1 MKMQNLDDVLT
12 DELKDIYSAE
22 NQIIKALPK
31 MAKASNGE
39 LRNAFEHH
47 LEQTRTHAQ
56 RLEQICKELNIT
68 PKGKKCEGME
78 GLIEEASEVLS
89 TDGSEEARE
98 AALIGAAQRVE
109 HYEIAAYGTARTH
122 ARQLG
127 YDNAA
132 NLLEQTLKEE
142 RGADDLLTNIAE
154 SRINPEASMGGD
166 GNRSQPGM
174 HM

>member
-1 MKMQNLDDVLT
+1 
-12 DELKDIYSAE
+12 
-22 NQIIKALPK
+22 
-31 MAKASNGE
+31 
-39 LRNAFEHH
+39 
-47 LEQTRTHAQ
+47 
-56 RLEQICKELNIT
+56 
-68 PKGKKCEGME
+68 ME
-78 GLIEEASEVLS
+78 GLIEEGVGGAQ

-142 RGADDLLTNIAE
+142 R
-154 SRINPEASMGGD
+154 RR
-166 GNRSQPGM
+166 RSAHEHRGEPDQPGGQ
-174 HM
+174 HGRGRQ

>member
-1 MKMQNLDDVLT
+1 MKMQNLEDVLT

-31 MAKASNGE
+31 MAKASSNGE
-39 LRNAFEHH
+39 LRDAFQQH

-56 RLEQICKELNIT
+56 RIEQICQELNIT
-68 PKGKKCEGME
+68 PKGKKCVGMQGVIAEG
-78 GLIEEASEVLS
+78 AEVLDM
-89 TDGSEEARE
+89 DGSPEAKE

-127 YDNAA
+127 HENAA
-132 NLLEQTLKEE
+132 TMLEQTLKEE
-142 RGADDLLTNIAE
+142 RQTDDRLTNIAE
-154 SRINPEASMGGD
+154 NEVNQNAKMGRDGD
-166 GNRSQPGM
+166 HGRMGM
-174 HM
+174 

>member
-1 MKMQNLDDVLT
+1 MKMQSLEDVLT

-31 MAKASNGE
+31 MAKASKGD
-39 LRNAFEHH
+39 LRNAFEQH

-56 RLEQICKELNIT
+56 RIEQICKELNIT

-78 GLIEEASEVLS
+78 GVIAEGSEVLDAQG
-89 TDGSEEARE
+89 TEEAKE

-132 NLLEQTLKEE
+132 SLLEQTLKEE
-142 RGADDLLTNIAE
+142 RQTDDRLTNIAE
-154 SRINPEASMGGD
+154 NQVNQWAKMEGNGNGGRMG
-166 GNRSQPGM
+166 M
-174 HM
+174 

>member
-1 MKMQNLDDVLT
+1 MKMQSLEDVLT

-31 MAKASNGE
+31 MAKASTNGQ
-39 LRNAFEHH
+39 LRDAFQQH

-56 RLEQICKELNIT
+56 RIEQICKELNIT
-68 PKGKKCEGME
+68 PKGKKCEGMQGVIAE
-78 GLIEEASEVLS
+78 GAEVLGAQGAEEAK
-89 TDGSEEARE
+89 E

-122 ARQLG
+122 AKQLG

-142 RGADDLLTNIAE
+142 RQTDDLLTNIAE
-154 SRINPEASMGGD
+154 NQINQGAEMRGNGD
-166 GNRSQPGM
+166 YGRRGM
-174 HM
+174 

>member
-1 MKMQNLDDVLT
+1 MKMQSLEDVLT

-31 MAKASNGE
+31 MAKASKGD
-39 LRNAFEHH
+39 LRNAFEQH

-56 RLEQICKELNIT
+56 RIEQICKELNIT

-78 GLIEEASEVLS
+78 GVIGEGSEVLDAQG
-89 TDGSEEARE
+89 TEEAKE

-132 NLLEQTLKEE
+132 SLLEQTLKEE
-142 RGADDLLTNIAE
+142 RQTDDRLTNIAE
-154 SRINPEASMGGD
+154 NQVNQWAKMEGNGNGGRMG
-166 GNRSQPGM
+166 M
-174 HM
+174 

>member
-1 MKMQNLDDVLT
+1 MKMSSLEDVFT
-12 DELKDIYSAE
+12 DEIKDIYSAE

-39 LRNAFEHH
+39 LRSAFEQH

-56 RLEQICKELNIT
+56 RIERVCQELNIT
-68 PKGKKCEGME
+68 PKGKKCAAME
-78 GLIEEASEVLS
+78 GLITEGSEVLD
-89 TDGSEEARE
+89 TNGSEEARQ

-109 HYEIAAYGTARTH
+109 HEIAAYGTARTH

-127 YDNAA
+127 YSNAA
-132 NLLEQTLKEE
+132 DLLGQTLEE
-142 RGADDLLTNIAE
+142 EKRTDDRLTEIAE
-154 SRINPEASMGGD
+154 SRVNEEANMQGD
-166 GNRSQPGM
+166 GNRGRMGS

>member
-1 MKMQNLDDVLT
+1 MKMQSLEDVLT

-39 LRNAFEHH
+39 LRDAFQQH

-56 RLEQICKELNIT
+56 RIEQICQELNIT
-68 PKGKKCEGME
+68 PKGKKCVGLQGVIAEGAEVLGME
-78 GLIEEASEVLS
+78 GNEDAK
-89 TDGSEEARE
+89 E

-122 ARQLG
+122 AKQLG
-127 YDNAA
+127 HDNAA
-132 NLLEQTLKEE
+132 NLLEQTLREE
-142 RGADDLLTNIAE
+142 RQTDDRLTHIAE
-154 SRINPEASMGGD
+154 NQVNPGANMGGNGD
-166 GNRSQPGM
+166 YGRMGM
-174 HM
+174 